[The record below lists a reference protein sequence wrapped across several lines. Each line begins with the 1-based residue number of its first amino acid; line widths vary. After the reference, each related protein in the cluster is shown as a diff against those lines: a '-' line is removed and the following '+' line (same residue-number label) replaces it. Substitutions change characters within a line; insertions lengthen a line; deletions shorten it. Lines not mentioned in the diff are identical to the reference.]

1 MFKYMYQTDSN
12 VLNFEIISL
21 LGVQP
26 ITCSQQ
32 TRLRQTLPIT
42 KNDYFISEIDISS
55 SECNIYIH
63 FKQTKLKTKIFKKIY
78 AITINLFDD
87 SQGSN
92 FA

>member
-1 MFKYMYQTDSN
+1 MWVKKCVKMHVLLFENLKHMFKHMYQTDPN

-63 FKQTKLKTKIFKKIY
+63 FKQTKLNTKI
-78 AITINLFDD
+78 
-87 SQGSN
+87 
-92 FA
+92 